1 MVLGATPRVIPV
13 FEVALGDENLK
24 NKIKLFRNIDDF
36 KDVFESF
43 EEAKSVAVVGGGFLG
58 SELACAFGRKGERKF
73 SENVRINLVH

>member
-1 MVLGATPRVIPV
+1 MSGIIVTILGATPRVTPV

-36 KDVFESF
+36 KDVFDSF

-58 SELACAFGRKGERKF
+58 SELACAFGRKGETKRHK
-73 SENVRINLVH
+73 R